1 MRSRTL
7 TVAYVQ
13 AGPPEHG
20 ICRYGRLL
28 ASEGRLRP
36 DLVVVEKN
44 LVRTDPDSVR
54 AAAMEVSAAD
64 IVHVQVSVLSDG
76 TWGRHHQAVST
87 LRLFRRHCRAPLV
100 FTLHDATALSAVRCG
115 GWLTTVLKIP
125 ARPPVRM
132 VKRLFRRPTQPVW
145 STQDL
150 HPCFLAHWLN
160 RAGRAIFALTRPER
174 AALHAMGIADRVTL
188 IPHFLERVP
197 AVEAPLPHTHATGTK
212 RVIVAGFIFRAKGYQ
227 LLIEALRLL
236 PEVSVVMVGG
246 PSLGAHGAADLAAMK
261 RHASERGV
269 LDRLQVTGYL
279 PDDEYYR
286 HLAAADLAICPFEPG
301 KSASGS
307 ISSLIASGC
316 PILASEIPLIAD
328 YNDLVPGSIAT
339 FAPHTPEALAAAVRR
354 VLATPR
360 HVLTHGL
367 AELQKQLSIST
378 IYDRHLAVY
387 RQVLGVSVEA
397 S

>member
-1 MRSRTL
+1 VRPRTL

-28 ASEGRLRP
+28 ASEGQRRT

-44 LVRTDPDSVR
+44 LARPDADAIRR
-54 AAAMEVSAAD
+54 AATDVSAAD
-64 IVHVQVSVLSDG
+64 IVHLQVSIVSDG
-76 TWGRHHQAVST
+76 TWGRHRQAVSR

-100 FTLHDATALSAVRCG
+100 FTLHDATSLSAVRCQG
-115 GWLTTVLKIP
+115 LLSTVLKIP

-132 VKRLFRRPTQPVW
+132 VKQLLRRPTQPIW
-145 STQDL
+145 SHADL
-150 HPCFLAHWLN
+150 HPCFLAHWIN
-160 RAGRAIFALTRPER
+160 RASRAIFALTRPEQD
-174 AALHAMGIADRVTL
+174 ALRAMGIISRVTL

-197 AVEAPLPHTHATGTK
+197 AVAAPPHEASPTGTK

-236 PEVSVVMVGG
+236 PGVSVVMVGG
-246 PSLGAHGAADLAAMK
+246 PSIGSHGEADLAEMK
-261 RHASERGV
+261 RHAGERGV
-269 LDRLQVTGYL
+269 LERLNVTGYL
-279 PDDEYYR
+279 ADDEYYR
-286 HLAAADLAICPFEPG
+286 HLATADLAICPFEPG

-307 ISSLIASGC
+307 LSSLIASGC
-316 PILASEIPLIAD
+316 PILASDIPLIAE

-339 FAPHTPEALAAAVRR
+339 FAPHTPEALAAAVRSL
-354 VLATPR
+354 LAKPR
-360 HVLTHGL
+360 HELTQGL
-367 AELQKQLSIST
+367 GELQKQLSISA
-378 IYDRHLAVY
+378 IYDRHLRVY
-387 RQVLGVSVEA
+387 RQVLGLEA